1 MVETRSLA
9 ALNEKYDTLSF
20 TYDQREQEIR
30 GIHQKIDTMTSV
42 LRTLTETVQ
51 GLTKSGNQWQNGTAP
66 SSPATTITPLDS
78 LTTPLDSLTTVPK
91 TMRLEF
97 PTFRGENPS
106 SWVYKAH

>member
-51 GLTKSGNQWQNGTAP
+51 GLTKSGNQWQHGTAP
-66 SSPATTITPLDS
+66 SSPATT
-78 LTTPLDSLTTVPK
+78 TTPLDSLTTVPK

-97 PTFRGENPS
+97 PRFRGENPS